1 MPSLQVLW
9 HVPLITTYHS
19 TKINNN
25 NATIPAALR
34 AKVARKTHDQLWD
47 KTDCFFSG
55 FGARR
60 AASCIPK
67 RLKMGNSRM
76 NIWRHLGE
84 LLFYNWNVEFCRKTV
99 KYCTSFYVWAAPQSE
114 VRCSVQRKHTAVEA
128 FQFLGKLIYSK
139 KAFDFSWADIWCLCH
154 CRFHLLFL
162 HLQRHLKTSSLS
174 KFSSSN
180 LFVEK
185 GGGKKKKRWGLC
197 EQPSCWM

>member
-76 NIWRHLGE
+76 NIWHHLGQL

-139 KAFDFSWADIWCLCH
+139 KSLWF
-154 CRFHLLFL
+154 FL
-162 HLQRHLKTSSLS
+162 GWYLMFMPLQVPFAVFTSSKAS
-174 KFSSSN
+174 KNIISVQIF
-180 LFVEK
+180 L
-185 GGGKKKKRWGLC
+185 
-197 EQPSCWM
+197 

>member
-1 MPSLQVLW
+1 MQLSQLLSGQRL
-9 HVPLITTYHS
+9 LE
-19 TKINNN
+19 
-25 NATIPAALR
+25 
-34 AKVARKTHDQLWD
+34 KTHDQLWD

-67 RLKMGNSRM
+67 HLKMGNSRM

-185 GGGKKKKRWGLC
+185 GGEKKKKRWGLC